1 MPSNAR
7 SKSKFVERLNE
18 ACDLVGLEPL
28 HKGRQVT
35 LSKKL
40 GVSQQA
46 VRKWFSGES
55 RPSFERISELADVLG
70 TSVAF
75 LMGETSERP
84 EPSDETHKA
93 TNDRM
98 ALRALQILTNH
109 FPDEDIDEL
118 FDIAKKLAVG
128 MSRIG

>member
-1 MPSNAR
+1 VSSNAR

-28 HKGRQVT
+28 HRGRQVT

-55 RPSFERISELADVLG
+55 RPSFERISELATVLG
-70 TSVAF
+70 TSVSF
-75 LMGETSERP
+75 LMGENTEGP
-84 EPSDETHKA
+84 QPSDLSAKT

-98 ALRALQILTNH
+98 ALRALNILTNH
-109 FPDEDIDEL
+109 FPDKDMDEL
-118 FDIAKKLAVG
+118 FEISKKLAVA